1 MSQVLAKITPDYLR
15 DTIVEIRYQGELPF
29 SLLRGIFY
37 QELAGGDYRLLSNLN
52 PIGTIQ
58 LGPQQQVQLGH
69 LEVLDFASDDIKFQL
84 ADGRIVFNSMGDYQG
99 WKQYFPKIK
108 VVLSRLIATGQ
119 ILHFQ
124 RVGIRYISEFPDM
137 EILPKVKVRFE
148 GGFTNAEPFNT
159 TIRSEYQIDGRRAVV
174 NIANK
179 VKKHTPE
186 RQEGIFSIIDIDVIS
201 QPSSGIEEDQLFAET
216 DHLHTIEKDLFQ
228 HLLEPSFLDE
238 LNAEYEPKKQ

>member
-1 MSQVLAKITPDYLR
+1 MSQVLAKITPDYLK
-15 DTIVEIRYQGELPF
+15 DTIVEIRYQGALPF

-37 QELAGGDYRLLSNLN
+37 QELFEDYRLLSSLQ

-58 LGPQQQVQLGH
+58 LGPKQQVQLGH
-69 LEVLDFASDDIKFQL
+69 LEVLDFASEDIKFQL

-108 VVLSRLIATGQ
+108 AVLSRLISTDKVDR
-119 ILHFQ
+119 FQ
-124 RVGIRYISEFPDM
+124 RIGIRYISEFPDM
-137 EILPKVKVRFE
+137 EILPKVKVKLE

-179 VKKHTPE
+179 VKKQTPE
-186 RQEGIFSIIDIDVIS
+186 KQEGIFSILDIDVIG
-201 QPSSGIEEDQLFAET
+201 QPSSDLHADGLFAEI
-216 DHLHTIEKDLFQ
+216 DQLHAIEKQIFQ
-228 HLLEPSFLDE
+228 DLLEPSFLQE
-238 LNAEYEPKKQ
+238 LNAEYEPRKQ

>member
-1 MSQVLAKITPDYLR
+1 MSQVLTKITPDYLR
-15 DTIVEIRYQGELPF
+15 DTIVEIRYQGALPF

-37 QELAGGDYRLLSNLN
+37 QELSDDYRLLSNLQ

-99 WKQYFPKIK
+99 WKQYFPKIQ
-108 VVLSRLIATGQ
+108 VVLRRLISTGQ

-124 RVGIRYISEFPDM
+124 RLGIRYISEFPDM
-137 EILPKVKVRFE
+137 EILPKVKVRLE
-148 GGFTNAEPFNT
+148 GGFMNAEPFNT

-179 VKKHTPE
+179 VKKKTLE
-186 RQEGIFSIIDIDVIS
+186 KKEGIFSILDIDVIG
-201 QPSSGIEEDQLFAET
+201 QSSSDVQTDGLFAEI
-216 DHLHTIEKDLFQ
+216 DHLHTIEKQIFQ
-228 HLLEPSFLDE
+228 NLLEPSFLQE
-238 LNAEYEPKKQ
+238 LNAEYEPRKQ